1 MSEKI
6 LFEVCCG
13 SLEDVIA
20 ADKNGAHR
28 VELNSSLFLGGLTPS
43 LGTLLKS
50 KEYTKIPIICMIRC
64 RGAGF
69 NYSSLDIETMLLD
82 ARILLEHGA
91 DGIAFGALNDDFTI
105 DIETTRKFVEL
116 THSYNKEFVY
126 HRAIDCT
133 NDVFKSIED
142 LISLKVDR
150 VLTSGTF
157 NKAMDGVEVLKD
169 LNKYYDKQI
178 EILVGG
184 GVNSSNILELVK
196 LTQCYQFHSSCKEW
210 IIDKTT
216 SNKNMSY
223 SYGPHSSHYDYV
235 DDKLVRN
242 VVSLIT

>member
-1 MSEKI
+1 MSESI

-13 SLEDVIA
+13 SLEDVITA
-20 ADKNGAHR
+20 EKNGAHR

-69 NYSSLDIETMLLD
+69 NYSQLEIESMLLD
-82 ARILLEHGA
+82 AKILLDHGA

-105 DIETTRKFVEL
+105 DIESTRKFVEL
-116 THSYNKEFVY
+116 THSYNKEFVF

-133 NDVFKSIED
+133 NDVFKSFND

-150 VLTSGTF
+150 VLTGGTF
-157 NKAMDGVEVLKD
+157 NKAMDGQEVLRD
-169 LNKYYDKQI
+169 LNTFYNDQI
-178 EILVGG
+178 EILIGG
-184 GVNSSNILELVK
+184 GVNSSNILELEK
-196 LTQCYQFHSSCKEW
+196 LTQCNQFHSSCKEW
-210 IIDKTT
+210 VIDKTT
-216 SNKNMSY
+216 LNRNISY
-223 SYGPHSSHYDYV
+223 SYGPYSSHYDYV

-242 VVSLIT
+242 IVNLIN

>member
-1 MSEKI
+1 MLEKI

-13 SLEDVIA
+13 SLEDVITA
-20 ADKNGAHR
+20 EKNGAHR

-43 LGTLLKS
+43 LGTLKKS
-50 KEYTKIPIICMIRC
+50 KEYTKLPIICMIRC

-69 NYSSLDIETMLLD
+69 NYSTLDLETMLLD
-82 ARILLEHGA
+82 ARILLENGA

-105 DIETTRKFVEL
+105 DVESTRKFVEL
-116 THSYNKEFVY
+116 THSFNKEFVF

-133 NDVFKSIED
+133 NDIIKGFDD

-150 VLTSGTF
+150 VLTGGTF
-157 NKAMDGVEVLKD
+157 NQAMDGHEVLNF
-169 LNKYYDKQI
+169 LNKNFNKQI

-184 GVNSSNILELVK
+184 GVNSSNILELVE
-196 LTQCYQFHSSCKEW
+196 LTKCYQFHSSCKAW

-223 SYGPHSSHYDYV
+223 SYSSYNSHYDYV
-235 DDKLVRN
+235 NDKLVRN
-242 VVSLIT
+242 IVNLIT

>member
-13 SLEDVIA
+13 SLEDVITA
-20 ADKNGAHR
+20 EKNGAHR

-69 NYSSLDIETMLLD
+69 NYSSLEIETMLLD
-82 ARILLEHGA
+82 AKILLDHGA
-91 DGIAFGALNDDFTI
+91 DGIAFGALNNDYSI
-105 DIETTRKFVEL
+105 DLKSTRKFVEL
-116 THSYNKEFVY
+116 THSFNKEFVF

-133 NDVFKSIED
+133 NDIFKSLND

-150 VLTSGTF
+150 VLTGGSF
-157 NKAMDGVEVLKD
+157 NKALDGHSLLKE
-169 LNKYYDKQI
+169 LNGLYNEHI

-184 GVNSSNILELVK
+184 GVNSSNILELAT
-196 LTQCYQFHSSCKEW
+196 LTQCNQFHSSCKEW
-210 IIDKTT
+210 AIDKTT
-216 SNKNMSY
+216 SSKNISY
-223 SYGPHSSHYDYV
+223 SYGPYSSHYDYV
-235 DDKLVRN
+235 NDKLVRN
-242 VVSLIT
+242 IVNLII